1 MTKSNRTSHL
11 TVDEKTLLAEYRK
24 SGLLP
29 EDIEDLKRLADEKYV
44 RALACRR
51 TQ

>member
-11 TVDEKTLLAEYRK
+11 TVDEKTLLAEHRK